1 MIKTF
6 FAAALV
12 AFGLMFAVPA
22 AEANGVKLG
31 TLTCNVEGGP
41 GLLIGS
47 VREGQCVFVQKG
59 QKTKRYTATFSR
71 LGIDVGI
78 VGNKTLTW
86 AVFGVDGKSNKGLKG
101 TYTGVNAEVSALVGV
116 GANALVGGFKSGIVL
131 NPVSVS
137 TQTGLN
143 VAAGVATLTLK

>member
-6 FAAALV
+6 LAAALV

-31 TLTCNVEGGP
+31 TLTCNIEGGP

-47 VREGQCVFVQKG
+47 VSKGQCAFVQKNG
-59 QKTKRYTATFSR
+59 KVKRYTAKFSR

-78 VGNKTLTW
+78 TGNKTLAW

-101 TYTGVNAEVSALVGV
+101 TYTGVNAEATALVGV
-116 GANALVGGFKSGIVL
+116 GANALIGGFESGIVL
-131 NPVSVS
+131 NPISVS

-143 VAAGVATLTLK
+143 IAAGVATLTLN

>member
-6 FAAALV
+6 FATALV
-12 AFGLMFAVPA
+12 AIALMVAPA
-22 AEANGVKLG
+22 SANGVRLG

-47 VREGQCVFVQKG
+47 VREAQCVYIEKG
-59 QKTKRYTATFSR
+59 KKAKSYDATFSR

-101 TYTGVNAEVSALVGV
+101 TYTGVNAEASALVGV
-116 GANALVGGFKSGIVL
+116 GANALIGGFKSGIVL